1 MNEMSEVKYHLN
13 VKRAWSTKAMN
24 DLIRCLAISVS
35 LLVSVCIIDA
45 SLSHIQFSFIFIWRQ
60 ILTVNSIADYT

>member
-35 LLVSVCIIDA
+35 LLVSVCTIDA
-45 SLSHIQFSFIFIWRQ
+45 SLSHI
-60 ILTVNSIADYT
+60 